1 MNNKFVFALLFKLAM
16 NLVLAWA
23 AFGIIG
29 RNPFTYIIALGI
41 ATTVI
46 NLVLGD
52 LFVLPRYG
60 NTVASVGD
68 GLLGVLTALVVDQ
81 LVPEFATTPMTLLIY
96 GFTILVGE
104 FLFHNYLLNS
114 KLITR

>member
-1 MNNKFVFALLFKLAM
+1 MKNNVFALLFKLAM
-16 NLVLAWA
+16 NIVLAWV

-29 RNPFTYIIALGI
+29 RNPLTYVIILGI

-52 LFVLPRYG
+52 LFVLPKYG

-68 GLLGVLTALVVDQ
+68 GFLGVLTALVMDQ
-81 LVPEFATTPMTLLIY
+81 LVLEFTTSPMTLLIY

-104 FLFHNYLLNS
+104 FMFHSYLQNLR
-114 KLITR
+114 LITR